1 MSLQEGD
8 VLRFDYTLFIDGEKK
23 PLDTSI
29 EETAKANKIFH
40 EEKNYRPLTITL
52 GRKQVISGLE
62 KFLLE
67 SGDKKGTQT
76 VTIPAAEAY
85 GERDAAKVKDVP
97 MAQFRKQKMQPQVGL
112 ELNMGGQRGIIT
124 RVAGG
129 RVRVDMNHDLA
140 GKALR
145 YEITLDS
152 VITDTEEKIN
162 AVLEGLFPFGGY
174 KLKLGETVDLE
185 IPDQA
190 KFDQQWPMHKFRV
203 LTDLRA
209 VAGFEKTIRIIENY
223 PGEVPGAHAGHDHE
237 HDHEGHEHGEEE

>member
-8 VLRFDYTLFIDGEKK
+8 VLRFDYTLFVDDDKSPI
-23 PLDTSI
+23 DTSV
-29 EETAKANKIFH
+29 EATAKKNKIFH

-52 GRKQVISGLE
+52 GRRQVIPGLE

-85 GERDAAKVKDVP
+85 GERDPAKVKDVP

-112 ELNMGGQRGIIT
+112 ELNMGGQRGVIT

-145 YEITLDS
+145 YEVTLDT
-152 VITDTEEKIN
+152 VITEKDDKIK
-162 AVLEGLFPFGGY
+162 AVLDGLFPFGGY
-174 KLKLGETVDLE
+174 TLNIGDSIDVE

-203 LTDLRA
+203 ITDLRA
-209 VAGFEKTIRIIENY
+209 VAGSETAIRIIENY
-223 PGEVPGAHAGHDHE
+223 PGEVAGAHAD
-237 HDHEGHEHGEEE
+237 HDHEGHSHAEEE